1 MKELDL
7 LKLQLQSFERIFG
20 PHLLPR
26 CSVLRADNDNNP
38 PIPVKDYDN
47 AD

>member
-26 CSVLRADNDNNP
+26 RSVLRADNDNTP
-38 PIPVKDYDN
+38 PKPEKNDDN